1 MTPVAFL
8 LGQNVPTHLFKLTHN
23 IRSGYASPKAIFLLS
38 CILSM
43 FIISAGYKGTLL
55 SMLVKKEYE
64 QPIDTVQHLVEDG
77 RPLYIPSKT
86 SIFSA
91 LRDDSRES
99 VKLIMKSRSKAYR
112 FAGGFPTWV
121 VKSYV
126 IIYVELLFFHTFQ
139 LGLLTAC

>member
-1 MTPVAFL
+1 MAFL
-8 LGQNVPTHLFKLTHN
+8 LGQSVPTHLFKLTRN
-23 IRSGYASPKAIFLLS
+23 IRSGYTSPRAIFLLF
-38 CILSM
+38 CVLSM
-43 FIISAGYKGTLL
+43 FIISVGYKGTLL

-99 VKLIMKSRSKAYR
+99 VQLIMQARSKAYP
-112 FAGGFPTWV
+112 FAGVNPPWV
-121 VKSYV
+121 VESYV
-126 IIYVELLFFHTFQ
+126 IIELLFFKRINLDCLQ
-139 LGLLTAC
+139 CVK

>member
-1 MTPVAFL
+1 MAFL
-8 LGQNVPTHLFKLTHN
+8 LGQSVPTHLFKLTRN
-23 IRSGYASPKAIFLLS
+23 IRSGYTSPRAIFLLF
-38 CILSM
+38 CVLSM
-43 FIISAGYKGTLL
+43 FIISVGYKGTLL

-99 VKLIMKSRSKAYR
+99 VQLIMKARSKAYP
-112 FAGGFPTWV
+112 FAGVNPPWV
-121 VKSYV
+121 VES
-126 IIYVELLFFHTFQ
+126 
-139 LGLLTAC
+139 

>member
-8 LGQNVPTHLFKLTHN
+8 LGQSVPTHLFKLTRN
-23 IRSGYASPKAIFLLS
+23 IRSGYTSPRAIFLLF
-38 CILSM
+38 CVLSM
-43 FIISAGYKGTLL
+43 FIISVGYKGTLL

-99 VKLIMKSRSKAYR
+99 VQLIMKAQSKLYR
-112 FAGGFPTWV
+112 FAGRFPLWV
-121 VKSYV
+121 VES
-126 IIYVELLFFHTFQ
+126 
-139 LGLLTAC
+139 

>member
-8 LGQNVPTHLFKLTHN
+8 LGQSVPTHLFKFTHI
-23 IRSGYASPKAIFLLS
+23 IRIGYASPKAIFLLF
-38 CILSM
+38 CVISM
-43 FIISAGYKGTLL
+43 FIISVGYKGTLL
-55 SMLVKKEYE
+55 SMLVKKDYE
-64 QPIDTVQHLVEDG
+64 RPIDNVQHLIEDG
-77 RPLYIPSKT
+77 RPLYIAAKT

-126 IIYVELLFFHTFQ
+126 IIYVELLFFHAFQ